1 MVLTV
6 TPSPHEFERALEA
19 WAWIGLEGKRPL
31 FASLFGDVFFEAP
44 DGIWFLSHLDGTLTH
59 EWADRAALDA
69 ALATEEGQD
78 EYLLGGLV
86 IGARNA
92 GLVLGPGEVYH
103 FVPPPIL
110 GGLIAVENLTVMD
123 FVVSVHIG
131 GQLHDQAR
139 HLEPG
144 TPISELRLEDPARSK
159 RRWLFRR
166 S

>member
-6 TPSPHEFERALEA
+6 TPSPQEFERALES

-31 FASLFGDVFFEAP
+31 FASLFGDVFFEAA
-44 DGIWFLSHLDGTLTH
+44 DGIWYLSQLDGTLTH

-78 EYLLGGLV
+78 RYLLGGLV
-86 IGARNA
+86 IGARKA
-92 GLVLGPGEVYH
+92 DLVLGPGEVYD

-110 GGLIAVENLTVMD
+110 GGPIAVENLTVMD

-131 GQLHDQAR
+131 GQLHDQVR
-139 HLEPG
+139 HQEPG
-144 TPISELRLEDPARSK
+144 TPISELRFEGPARSK